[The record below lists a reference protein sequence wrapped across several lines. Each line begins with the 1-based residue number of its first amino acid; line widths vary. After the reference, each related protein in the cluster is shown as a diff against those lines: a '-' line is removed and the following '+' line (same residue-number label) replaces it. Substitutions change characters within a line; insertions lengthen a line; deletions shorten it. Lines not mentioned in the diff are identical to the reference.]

1 MSNIKDVAKLAN
13 VSIST
18 VSYALNNTGNV
29 SEETKKKILDAAK
42 KLDYRPSGIARSL
55 KTKKTEIIGVFLN
68 NFNGPIYSEII
79 RGARDVARA
88 NGYEII
94 VAECMSSKN
103 KVTRLFGQKI
113 VDGAIVLSADISDK
127 IIKEYATE
135 NFPIVTLDRELKGE
149 FISSVLLDNKNA
161 SYNAMKFIAEQGY
174 KDILLINGPKR
185 TYDSEKRYEGFKDG
199 IENYGLNL
207 KKNWDCI
214 GNFEEESGYNILKK
228 VIESGDLPEVVCAA
242 NDEMAI
248 GAIKALKE
256 YNIKIPKE
264 IAVMGFDD
272 IPLCEYITPKLTT
285 IRRPAYDLGVLA
297 THTLFNN
304 LKGNY
309 DGRSKMLSTEFII
322 RESLTE
328 RKNHNIKTRKK

>member
-29 SEETKKKILDAAK
+29 SDETKKKILDAAK

-55 KTKKTEIIGVFLN
+55 KTKKTEIIGIFLN
-68 NFNGPIYSEII
+68 NFNGPIYGEII
-79 RGARDVARA
+79 RGVRDIAKS
-88 NGYEII
+88 NGYEVV
-94 VAECMSSKN
+94 VAECMASKN
-103 KVTRLFGQKI
+103 TVTRLFGQKI

-127 IIKEYATE
+127 IIKEYASKS
-135 NFPIVTLDRELKGE
+135 FPIVTLDRELKGD
-149 FISSVLLDNKNA
+149 FISSVLIDNKNA
-161 SYNAMKFIAEQGY
+161 AYNAIKFIAEQGY
-174 KDILLINGPKR
+174 KDILLINGPKG
-185 TYDSEKRYEGFKDG
+185 TYDSEKRYEGYQEG
-199 IENYGLNL
+199 IKQYNLNL
-207 KKNWDCI
+207 KDDWDCI
-214 GNFEEESGYNILKK
+214 GNFEEESGYRILKR
-228 VIESGDLPEVVCAA
+228 VIESGNLPEVVCAA

-256 YNIKIPKE
+256 HNIKIPE
-264 IAVMGFDD
+264 DVAVIGFDD

-322 RESLTE
+322 RETLVE
-328 RKNHNIKTRKK
+328 REK

>member
-1 MSNIKDVAKLAN
+1 
-13 VSIST
+13 
-18 VSYALNNTGNV
+18 
-29 SEETKKKILDAAK
+29 
-42 KLDYRPSGIARSL
+42 
-55 KTKKTEIIGVFLN
+55 
-68 NFNGPIYSEII
+68 
-79 RGARDVARA
+79 
-88 NGYEII
+88 
-94 VAECMSSKN
+94 
-103 KVTRLFGQKI
+103 
-113 VDGAIVLSADISDK
+113 
-127 IIKEYATE
+127 
-135 NFPIVTLDRELKGE
+135 
-149 FISSVLLDNKNA
+149 
-161 SYNAMKFIAEQGY
+161 
-174 KDILLINGPKR
+174 
-185 TYDSEKRYEGFKDG
+185 
-199 IENYGLNL
+199 
-207 KKNWDCI
+207 
-214 GNFEEESGYNILKK
+214 
-228 VIESGDLPEVVCAA
+228 
-242 NDEMAI
+242 MAI